1 MDESPITK
9 LVEHAT
15 AAHAAV
21 TAQRAAARETAQRA
35 ESERNQ
41 ATQTQEGTGSGQS
54 QGY

>member
-21 TAQRAAARETAQRA
+21 TAQREAARQTAQQA
-35 ESERNQ
+35 ESRRYQSE
-41 ATQTQEGTGSGQS
+41 QTQSREASE
-54 QGY
+54 

>member
-21 TAQRAAARETAQRA
+21 TAQREAARQVAQ
-35 ESERNQ
+35 Q
-41 ATQTQEGTGSGQS
+41 ATASAPQIPQTQGQA
-54 QGY
+54 GDATPD

>member
-21 TAQRAAARETAQRA
+21 TAQREAARETATLA
-35 ESERNQ
+35 ESRRQQ
-41 ATQTQEGTGSGQS
+41 AEQTQSTGDSGQ
-54 QGY
+54 

>member
-21 TAQRAAARETAQRA
+21 TAQREAARQIA
-35 ESERNQ
+35 EQ
-41 ATQTQEGTGSGQS
+41 ARINESPPTQTQSAGGNATPK
-54 QGY
+54 

>member
-21 TAQRAAARETAQRA
+21 TAQREAARQV
-35 ESERNQ
+35 SEQ
-41 ATQTQEGTGSGQS
+41 ARQNEPPPAQTQSRGGNAAPN
-54 QGY
+54 